1 MFIDENESGYTTLTQ
16 FVFHRKPSSLPFSII
31 SSRYANTALAA
42 MFPPSELVSRLQQH
56 GQEHL
61 LEHLDKLQPCQAKRF
76 LSELNELDLGE
87 VCGYFERTTAS
98 LNEEDGRKLDER
110 MQPIPA
116 SLHGAV
122 TRTPLEEIMAYEE
135 KGLHA
140 VSEGQVAVLLLA
152 GGQGT
157 RLGVSYPK
165 GMYDVGLPSH
175 KTLYQIQAERLVKLQ
190 ELGASMHGK
199 EGAIP
204 WYIMTSEHTKEP
216 TMEFFA
222 KHDYFGLQKDNLVVF
237 EQGMLPCFTFDGK
250 IILEAPGKIARAP
263 DGNGGLY
270 RALRSQKILE
280 DMDRRGVKYI
290 HVYCVDNILV
300 KMADPVFMG
309 YCMDKQADCGA
320 KVVEKAFPTEAVGV
334 VCKVDD
340 VYQVVE
346 YSEITLKTAQKR
358 NSDGRLTFSAGN
370 ICNHFFTQEF
380 LKNVVNDYEAGMRH
394 HVAKKKIPFC
404 GPDGQTIKPEKP
416 NGIKMEKFV
425 FDVFQFSS
433 TLAVWEVIREDEFA
447 PLKNGDGAEKD
458 TPSTCRH
465 SLYSLHQRYL
475 LHAGGQLIDS
485 QGELL
490 PLIPRSISCDDS
502 VNGTNGSP
510 ARAPKCSENGC
521 LETNNNSTQK
531 ELSWDENPVIVEISP
546 LVSYGGEGLKPLVE
560 NKKFTCPLLLNAD
573 RHKNI
578 SSKQ

>member
-1 MFIDENESGYTTLTQ
+1 MS
-16 FVFHRKPSSLPFSII
+16 
-31 SSRYANTALAA
+31 
-42 MFPPSELVSRLQQH
+42 PPSELLKRLQEY

-61 LEHLDKLQPCQAKRF
+61 LQHLHLLQPAQAKRY
-76 LSELNELDLGE
+76 LSDLNELDLGE
-87 VCGYFERTTAS
+87 VCGYFSRTTAA
-98 LNEEDGRKLDER
+98 LNEDDERKLDER

-122 TRTPLEEIMAYEE
+122 TRTPLEEIMAYEVLSE
-135 KGLHA
+135 AGLQA

-190 ELGASMHGK
+190 ELGAAMHGK
-199 EGAIP
+199 SGAVP

-222 KHDYFGLQKDNLVVF
+222 KHDYFGLQKENLVVF

-309 YCMDKQADCGA
+309 YCMDKGADCGA

-358 NSDGRLTFSAGN
+358 NPDGRLTFSAGN

-380 LKNVVNDYEAGMRH
+380 LKNVVYDYEAGMRH
-394 HVAKKKIPFC
+394 HVAKKKIPHC
-404 GPDGQTIKPEKP
+404 DAHGNTVKPEAP

-475 LHAGGQLIDS
+475 LHAGGQLVDS

-490 PLIPRSISCDDS
+490 PLIP
-502 VNGTNGSP
+502 SP

-521 LETNNNSTQK
+521 PETNNNSDQK
-531 ELSWDENPVIVEISP
+531 ELNWDENPVVVEISP
-546 LVSYGGEGLKPLVE
+546 LVSYGGEGLKSLVE
-560 NKKFTCPLLLNAD
+560 GKKFTCPLSLYDD
-573 RHKNI
+573 REKKI
-578 SSKQ
+578 QSKH

>member
-1 MFIDENESGYTTLTQ
+1 MS
-16 FVFHRKPSSLPFSII
+16 
-31 SSRYANTALAA
+31 
-42 MFPPSELVSRLQQH
+42 PPSELLKRLQEY

-61 LEHLDKLQPCQAKRF
+61 LQHLHLLQPAQAKRY
-76 LSELNELDLGE
+76 LSDLNELDLGE
-87 VCGYFERTTAS
+87 VCGYFSRTTAA
-98 LNEEDGRKLDER
+98 LNEDDERKLDER

-122 TRTPLEEIMAYEE
+122 TRTPLEVSGVGGGAYEE
-135 KGLHA
+135 RGLQA

-190 ELGASMHGK
+190 ELGAAMHGK
-199 EGAIP
+199 SGAVP

-222 KHDYFGLQKDNLVVF
+222 KHDYFGLQKENLVVF

-309 YCMDKQADCGA
+309 YCMDKGADCGA

-358 NSDGRLTFSAGN
+358 NPDGRLTFSAGN

-380 LKNVVNDYEAGMRH
+380 LKNVVYRDYEAGMRH
-394 HVAKKKIPFC
+394 HVAKKKIPHC
-404 GPDGQTIKPEKP
+404 DAHGNTVKPEAP

-475 LHAGGQLIDS
+475 LHAGGQLVDS

-490 PLIPRSISCDDS
+490 PLIP
-502 VNGTNGSP
+502 SP

-521 LETNNNSTQK
+521 PETNNNSDQK
-531 ELSWDENPVIVEISP
+531 ELNWDENPVVVEISP
-546 LVSYGGEGLKPLVE
+546 LVSYGGEGLKSLVE
-560 NKKFTCPLLLNAD
+560 GKKFTCPLSLYDD
-573 RHKNI
+573 REKKI
-578 SSKQ
+578 QSKH